1 MSHDCAG
8 LPGDVHVHH
17 QCDVEPRHATAR
29 PNARR
34 CALRCPVIPVPKP
47 PVVARLALECQMSSR
62 VKPNAC
68 GLCLCCRKAASAC
81 CRADRARLWLDR
93 RERCG
98 SAAWTAAGSSLS
110 LLHLLLRIWTTCS
123 AFFVCFSAAWGLLFL
138 SLSMRFFPCFCKP
151 SCFSNMHSS
160 NPSHLLSFRVQVCFW
175 TF

>member
-98 SAAWTAAGSSLS
+98 SAAWTAAGSGCRTCASVRTPLSTCLRPPHVSVHHMSLS
-110 LLHLLLRIWTTCS
+110 THVS
-123 AFFVCFSAAWGLLFL
+123 VHHM
-138 SLSMRFFPCFCKP
+138 SLSTHVSVHHTSLSTACVLFHHVAAC
-151 SCFSNMHSS
+151 
-160 NPSHLLSFRVQVCFW
+160 LL
-175 TF
+175 